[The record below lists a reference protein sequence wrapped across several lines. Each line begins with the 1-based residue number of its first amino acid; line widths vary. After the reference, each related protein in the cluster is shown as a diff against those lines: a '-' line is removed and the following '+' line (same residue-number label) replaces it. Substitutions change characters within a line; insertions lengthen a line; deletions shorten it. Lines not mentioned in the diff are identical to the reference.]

1 MSEMVAGWSGSE
13 VVAPDVVAG
22 WVRALATV
30 PAERLPGVADVELVD
45 LLRTLE
51 ELKAA
56 AEGLQAVAA
65 VALNRSVRAAEGRRG
80 LPRARCGRGV
90 AAQVALA
97 RRESHA
103 RGRRHL
109 GLAMVLDAEMPGT
122 LAALRAGRITEWR
135 AMLLARETAC
145 LSREDRGSVDA
156 ELAGDPKR
164 LAGMGDAEAAAAARR
179 LAQERDPASVVA
191 RRSRAESERRVSLRP
206 APDVMSQLSVL
217 LPVRDGVAVL
227 ATLDRVADTLV
238 AAGDG
243 RSRDQIR
250 ADTLV
255 DRVLGRDRGLAGAV
269 PTPLTWAAV
278 QAGPADVARGTETFR
293 AGAAQTGGAGRM
305 AGGGRAA
312 VPRPGPVEVGSD
324 GYAPAPSVLP
334 REPAGETASGLGPAC
349 CSGPP
354 ELTASLPPPPD
365 GSGEVAVSAL
375 PVLLHVVVAD
385 RVLLGASDEAGH
397 LDGYGPV
404 PADLVRELA
413 AERAWVRRLYA
424 RPGTG
429 ELVAADSWAR
439 RFPARLAQLVRLRD
453 QRCRMPWCGAP
464 VRHVDHVVAVERGGA
479 TGLANGQ
486 GLCEACNYAKQAPG
500 WAARS
505 VPGPRH
511 TVRTVTPTGH
521 TYSSTAPTA
530 SGAPR
535 LAVATP

>member
-1 MSEMVAGWSGSE
+1 MLGAVADGSSTE
-13 VVAPDVVAG
+13 VVAPDVVAR

-30 PAERLPGVADVELVD
+30 PVERLSEAADAELVD

-65 VALNRSVRAAEGRRG
+65 VALDRSVRAAEEGRG

-109 GLAMVLDAEMPGT
+109 GLATVLDAEMPGT

-156 ELAGDPKR
+156 ELAGDPQR
-164 LAGMGDAEAAAAARR
+164 LAGMGDAEVAAAARR
-179 LAQERDPASVVA
+179 LAQERDPAAAVA
-191 RRSRAESERRVSLRP
+191 RRARAEAERRVSLRP

-217 LPVRDGVAVL
+217 LPVRDGVAVF

-255 DRVLGRDRGLAGAV
+255 DRVLGRDRALAAV
-269 PTPLTWAAV
+269 STPLTWAAV
-278 QAGPADVARGTETFR
+278 PAGPADVARGTETFR
-293 AGAAQTGGAGRM
+293 AGAAQTGGAGSI
-305 AGGGRAA
+305 AGGGRVA
-312 VPRPGPVEVGSD
+312 VPQPGPVEVGSD
-324 GYAPAPSVLP
+324 GHAPAPSVLP
-334 REPAGETASGLGPAC
+334 RDQAGETASGVGPAC

-354 ELTASLPPPPD
+354 ELTALPPPPD
-365 GSGEVAVSAL
+365 GGEEAAVSAL
-375 PVLLHVVVAD
+375 PVLLHVVVSD

-413 AERAWVRRLYA
+413 AGRAWVRRLYA

-429 ELVAADSWAR
+429 ELVAADSRAR

-464 VRHVDHVVAVERGGA
+464 VRHVDHVLAVERGGA
-479 TGLANGQ
+479 TSPTNGQ

-500 WAARS
+500 WAARP
-505 VPGPRH
+505 VPGLRH

-521 TYSSTAPTA
+521 IYSSTAPSA
-530 SGAPR
+530 AGAPGF
-535 LAVATP
+535 AVATP